1 MFNTAQNQ
9 NMGLLPLNT
18 GIRNGQS
25 TFTLNI
31 NGTLSASNALDG
43 TIDGSA
49 LTQTVYSSDNQFFA
63 DLVAHLEANA
73 SVSSAVYLGYDQGK
87 NVHRVSFSSNYPN
100 QLLLT
105 SFAFSG
111 GSTSPTVSIYYRGGI
126 VELAAPNAESSLQ
139 QKFQT
144 VAVTGTATAGAAS
157 TITLA
162 VGSSAVNS
170 YYKGLIIRTTGGTGS
185 GQSRYITGYVGL
197 TRVATV
203 DTAWSV
209 QPDATTTYEIKYE
222 FLGYA
227 LPTLSSALPVWSISL
242 RIYNDTVVDSIQYNA
257 NGQAF
262 IYKWDSRT
270 SLLPLSTEVYAGGLP
285 YSLTPNTQVI

>member
-9 NMGLLPLNT
+9 NMELLPLST

-25 TFTLNI
+25 NFVMYIGGN
-31 NGTLSASNALDG
+31 LSASNALDG
-43 TIDGSA
+43 TIDGVA
-49 LTQTVYSSDNQFFA
+49 LTQTVYTSVNQFFA
-63 DLVAHLEANA
+63 DLIANLEAKA
-73 SVSSAVYLGYDQGK
+73 SVSSAAYLGYDQGK
-87 NVHRVSFSSNYPN
+87 NRYKVGFSSSYPN
-100 QLLLT
+100 QLTLT

-111 GSTSPTVSIYYRGGI
+111 GSTTPFLSVYYQGGI
-126 VELAAPNAESSLQ
+126 AEYPAPEASNTLQ
-139 QKFQT
+139 QKFET
-144 VAVTGTATAGAAS
+144 VTITGTATAGGAS

-162 VGSSAVNS
+162 VGSSSTNS
-170 YYKGLIIRTTGGTGS
+170 YYNGLIIRTTGGTGS
-185 GQSRYITGYVGL
+185 GQVRYITGYVGS

-203 DTAWSV
+203 DTAWAV

-222 FLGYA
+222 FLGFA

-262 IYKWDSRT
+262 IYVWDDRAD
-270 SLLPLSTEVYAGGLP
+270 LLPLSTEVYADGLP
-285 YSLTPNTQVI
+285 YSLTPNTQVL

>member
-31 NGTLSASNALDG
+31 SGTLSASNALDG

-49 LTQTVYSSDNQFFA
+49 LTQTVYTSDNQFFA
-63 DLVAHLEANA
+63 DLVAHLEASA
-73 SVSSAVYLGYDQGK
+73 SIASAVYLGYDQGK
-87 NVHRVSFSSNYPN
+87 GVHKVSFSSNYPN

-126 VELAAPNAESSLQ
+126 VELSAPNAESSLQ

-144 VAVTGTATAGAAS
+144 ITLTGTATAGAAS

-162 VGSSAVNS
+162 GGSSAVNS

-185 GQSRYITGYVGL
+185 GQSRYITGYVGS
-197 TRVATV
+197 TKVATV

-227 LPTLSSALPVWSISL
+227 LPTLSTALPVWSISL

>member
-31 NGTLSASNALDG
+31 SGTLSASNALDG

-49 LTQTVYSSDNQFFA
+49 LTQTVYTSDNQFFA
-63 DLVAHLEANA
+63 DLVAHLEASA
-73 SVSSAVYLGYDQGK
+73 SIASAVYLGYDQGK
-87 NVHRVSFSSNYPN
+87 GVHRVSFSSNYPN

-126 VELAAPNAESSLQ
+126 VELSAPNAESSLQ

-144 VAVTGTATAGAAS
+144 ITLTGTATAGAAS

-185 GQSRYITGYVGL
+185 GQSRYITGYVGS

-242 RIYNDTVVDSIQYNA
+242 RIYNDTAVDSIQYNA

-270 SLLPLSTEVYAGGLP
+270 SLLPLSTEVYASGLP

>member
-25 TFTLNI
+25 SFTLYI

-43 TIDGSA
+43 TIDGVA
-49 LTQTVYSSDNQFFA
+49 LTQTVYTSDNQFFA
-63 DLVAHLEANA
+63 DLVTHLEANA

-126 VELAAPNAESSLQ
+126 VEYAAPNAENTLQ
-139 QKFQT
+139 QKYQT
-144 VAVTGTATAGAAS
+144 ITVTGTATAGAAS

-185 GQSRYITGYVGL
+185 GQSRYITGYVGS

-203 DTAWSV
+203 DTAWAV

>member
-9 NMGLLPLNT
+9 NMGLLPLST

-49 LTQTVYSSDNQFFA
+49 LTQTVYTSDNQFFA
-63 DLVAHLEANA
+63 DLVAHLEASA
-73 SVSSAVYLGYDQGK
+73 SIASAVYLGYDQGK
-87 NVHRVSFSSNYPN
+87 NVHKVSFISNYPN

-126 VELAAPNAESSLQ
+126 VELAAPNAESTLQ

-144 VAVTGTATAGAAS
+144 ITLTGTATAGAAS

-185 GQSRYITGYVGL
+185 GQSRYITGYVGS

-227 LPTLSSALPVWSISL
+227 LPTLSTALPVWSISL
-242 RIYNDTVVDSIQYNA
+242 RIYNNTVVDSIQYNA

-270 SLLPLSTEVYAGGLP
+270 SLLPLSTEVYTDGLP